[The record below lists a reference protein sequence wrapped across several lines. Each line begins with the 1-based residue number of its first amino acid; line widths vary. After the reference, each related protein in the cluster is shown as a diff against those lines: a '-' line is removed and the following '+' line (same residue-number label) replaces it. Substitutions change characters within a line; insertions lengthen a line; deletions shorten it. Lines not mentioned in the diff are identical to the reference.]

1 MAPIYDCSVETE
13 LLTGMRLARTAIGR
27 GDLVVIPTDTV
38 YGVAADAFNPAA
50 VQKLIDAK
58 GRTRQSPPPVLI
70 PGIPTLD
77 ALAESVPDEVRA
89 LVAAFWPGGLTII
102 LPAQSSL
109 AWDLGE
115 TRGTVALRM
124 PSNRIALELLSETG
138 PLAVSSANLTGR
150 PAATTAQ
157 DAEHMLG
164 DSVAPLPRR
173 RRGGRARLDHRGR
186 HGPPLAGG
194 QAPDR
199 ARRGHPGG
207 GHPRPRGGRAVR
219 IVFYVLVSGVSAA
232 VTFGMAVVIWKLS
245 TKYRL
250 YPKIRA
256 RDVHTRPTPRL
267 GGVAMFL
274 GMVVAFLVASQIGSF
289 SIVFTEPG
297 KVLGVGGAALIIVL
311 IGVADDIWDLDWL
324 TKLAG
329 QIIAA
334 GILAWQGVQVSTLP
348 IAGQAIVS
356 PYVSLIITV
365 FAIVLVMNA
374 INFIDGLDGLV
385 AGVALIANGVFF
397 VYVYLLQLQAQTEYF
412 NLASLITAVLIGA
425 CVGFLPLNFHPA
437 KLFMGDAG
445 ALLTGL
451 LMASSA
457 ILVTGQVNSDFA
469 TGPNQYTASLVG
481 AFIPIL
487 LPFAVLVVPLLDFG
501 LAITRRLRAGKSPFT
516 ADRKHL
522 HHRLLD
528 MGHSHLHAVLIFYGW
543 TLVVSAGLLAYMFVP
558 ALGAT
563 LLIAVGL
570 IILTVIT
577 LSPLSKRKALE
588 AVAQSTGPY
597 DTDAAA
603 DVARYDGLDAAS
615 EGASEGHELHEPREA
630 GT

>member
-1 MAPIYDCSVETE
+1 
-13 LLTGMRLARTAIGR
+13 
-27 GDLVVIPTDTV
+27 
-38 YGVAADAFNPAA
+38 
-50 VQKLIDAK
+50 
-58 GRTRQSPPPVLI
+58 
-70 PGIPTLD
+70 
-77 ALAESVPDEVRA
+77 
-89 LVAAFWPGGLTII
+89 
-102 LPAQSSL
+102 
-109 AWDLGE
+109 
-115 TRGTVALRM
+115 
-124 PSNRIALELLSETG
+124 
-138 PLAVSSANLTGR
+138 
-150 PAATTAQ
+150 
-157 DAEHMLG
+157 
-164 DSVAPLPRR
+164 
-173 RRGGRARLDHRGR
+173 
-186 HGPPLAGG
+186 
-194 QAPDR
+194 
-199 ARRGHPGG
+199 
-207 GHPRPRGGRAVR
+207 VR
-219 IVFYVLVSGVSAA
+219 IVLYVLVSGVSAV
-232 VTFGMAVVIWKLS
+232 VTFGLAIVIWKVS

-250 YPKIRA
+250 YPKIRE

-274 GMVVAFLVASQIGSF
+274 GMVVAFLVASQLSNF

-297 KVLGVGGAALIIVL
+297 KVLGVAGAALIIVL

-348 IAGQAIVS
+348 IGGQTIVS

-397 VYVYLLQLQAQTEYF
+397 VYTYLLQLQAQTEYF
-412 NLASLITAVLIGA
+412 NLASLTTAVLIGA
-425 CVGFLPLNFHPA
+425 CIGFLLLNFHPA

-451 LMASSA
+451 LMAASA
-457 ILVTGQVNSDFA
+457 ILVTGQVNSEFA
-469 TGPNQYTASLVG
+469 TRPDQFTASLVPG
-481 AFIPIL
+481 FIPIL

-501 LAITRRLRAGKSPFT
+501 LAVTRRLRAGKSPFT

-543 TLVVSAGLLAYMFVP
+543 TLVVSLGCLAYMFMP
-558 ALGAT
+558 WYMAT
-563 LLIAVGL
+563 LLIVAGL
-570 IILTVIT
+570 VILTIIT

-588 AVAQSTGPY
+588 SVAQSTG
-597 DTDAAA
+597 TDDPDATA

-615 EGASEGHELHEPREA
+615 EDEVDDELIHPTKA
-630 GT
+630 TP